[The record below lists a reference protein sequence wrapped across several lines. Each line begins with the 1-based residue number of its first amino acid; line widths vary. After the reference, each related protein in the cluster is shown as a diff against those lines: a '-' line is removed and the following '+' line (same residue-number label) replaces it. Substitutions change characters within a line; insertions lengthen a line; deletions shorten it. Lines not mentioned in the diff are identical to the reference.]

1 MSAAGVGLKSSS
13 DKMISKRTSGAAVV
27 LFFLSVLCNWICA
40 NAFVQLSAANQRF
53 SVATRATVQRKQD
66 ESQVPYK
73 ISRGDGSTGGGG
85 LPMPNRKQE
94 QEQQQVDDNDDDDD
108 DDHLVRPKV
117 SILCQHRKSCQEHM
131 ENVLIAVRIGWG
143 RDAKGASILVS
154 STRSIAR

>member
-40 NAFVQLSAANQRF
+40 NAFVQLEANQRF

-94 QEQQQVDDNDDDDD
+94 QEQQQVEDDDD

-117 SILCQHRKSCQEHM
+117 SILSITRAVKEQM

>member
-117 SILCQHRKSCQEHM
+117 SILSITRAVKEQM